1 MSWRELWRTI
11 IRIFSTS
18 LTVKMPEAI
27 LDSDDLLRRIIFT
40 DPNYIRPDFTVTS
53 LAFKPR
59 RIEGA
64 QERGLSVDISRL
76 TTYEK
81 SIVDRFK
88 YRLYS
93 LKVSY
98 VRQIGLDCEH
108 NPIDGNEAHA
118 LIIGEFKNST
128 AKKLSQGAVRVPYL

>member
-59 RIEGA
+59 RIDGV

-128 AKKLSQGAVRVPYL
+128 AKKLSQGAVRVSYL

>member
-1 MSWRELWRTI
+1 
-11 IRIFSTS
+11 
-18 LTVKMPEAI
+18 MPEAI

-59 RIEGA
+59 RIDGV

-128 AKKLSQGAVRVPYL
+128 AKKLSQGAVRVTYL